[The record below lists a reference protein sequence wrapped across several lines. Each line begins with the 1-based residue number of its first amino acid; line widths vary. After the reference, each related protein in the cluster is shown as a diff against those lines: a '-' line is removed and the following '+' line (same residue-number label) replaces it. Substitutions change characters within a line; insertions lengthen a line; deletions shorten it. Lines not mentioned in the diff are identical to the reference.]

1 LRFRIADWI
10 HRAHQK
16 ENQRT
21 LVLHHP
27 IPDFSINFL
36 TLLTNPFLA
45 NAMTHYFA
53 AQIRIHDPEEY
64 EKYLENFDEIF
75 SQYKGEYLAIDE
87 SPTVLE
93 GKWDYT
99 KSVLV
104 KFSSRQDFE
113 DWYYSEDYQ
122 RILKHRLNASDCDTI
137 LLEGLD

>member
-1 LRFRIADWI
+1 
-10 HRAHQK
+10 
-16 ENQRT
+16 
-21 LVLHHP
+21 
-27 IPDFSINFL
+27 
-36 TLLTNPFLA
+36 
-45 NAMTHYFA
+45 MTHYFA